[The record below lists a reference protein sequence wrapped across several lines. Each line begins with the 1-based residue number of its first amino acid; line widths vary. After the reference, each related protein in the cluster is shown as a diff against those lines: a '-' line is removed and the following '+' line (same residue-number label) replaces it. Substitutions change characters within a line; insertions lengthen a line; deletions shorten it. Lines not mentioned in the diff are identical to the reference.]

1 MGGCGSINYK
11 GDGNCDD
18 QNNNEGCDCD
28 CGDCCAKTAKN
39 GKVKKNYCSECKCID
54 PDNQGESAPGCGS
67 IKYKGDGNCDD
78 DNNNEGCDYDG
89 GDCCAKTVKSG
100 VVKKQYCKQ
109 CKCVDPKNQSP
120 AVSTCAL
127 PKYKGDGN
135 CDDDNNNEACDY
147 DGGDCCAKTV
157 KGGVVKKIYCK
168 KCKCVD
174 PKHQSPAV
182 SICALPKYKGDGNCD
197 DDNNN

>member
-78 DNNNEGCDYDG
+78 NNNNEGCDYDG
-89 GDCCAKTVKSG
+89 GDCC
-100 VVKKQYCKQ
+100 Y
-109 CKCVDPKNQSP
+109 
-120 AVSTCAL
+120 
-127 PKYKGDGN
+127 
-135 CDDDNNNEACDY
+135 
-147 DGGDCCAKTV
+147 KTV
-157 KGGVVKKIYCK
+157 KGGQVKKTYCTECQCIDPDNLGEPTGHVSPWYNNENSNEDHDYDGGFCHGFCFCFYFYFCFIYL
-168 KCKCVD
+168 VPSD
-174 PKHQSPAV
+174 F
-182 SICALPKYKGDGNCD
+182 
-197 DDNNN
+197 